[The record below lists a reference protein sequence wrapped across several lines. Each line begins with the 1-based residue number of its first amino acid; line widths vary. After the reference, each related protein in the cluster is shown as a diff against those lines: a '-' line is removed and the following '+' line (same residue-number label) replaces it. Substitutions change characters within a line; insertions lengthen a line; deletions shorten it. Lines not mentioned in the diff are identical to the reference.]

1 MFGVEKNCFS
11 KSKSWRTSWR
21 GWGTL
26 VKRCLHERAIKNAL
40 QMESITCCL
49 PCLQKCSY
57 HLLQWELILP
67 LLLEAMTL
75 VPLENVLHTHTHM
88 RVRALTHTLT
98 EAGKPLWMGQG
109 HCVWGWTPGSV
120 WSLGLHLVAYGP
132 MALKPW
138 HLCFPT
144 MCRSQR
150 WPTGSRGHALA
161 FLESGTA
168 DDQSVRLPFLDE
180 KTKAQGVKKFAR
192 DVGMRP
198 ALFCFVWNSKV
209 QQDWL
214 GQKLN
219 FKT

>member
-1 MFGVEKNCFS
+1 MSKQPEGWRDHVKRHKSRIHKRQRVFGAEKNCFS

-88 RVRALTHTLT
+88 RARAHTHAHRGREAPPDGARAL
-98 EAGKPLWMGQG
+98 
-109 HCVWGWTPGSV
+109 
-120 WSLGLHLVAYGP
+120 
-132 MALKPW
+132 
-138 HLCFPT
+138 
-144 MCRSQR
+144 R
-150 WPTGSRGHALA
+150 
-161 FLESGTA
+161 
-168 DDQSVRLPFLDE
+168 
-180 KTKAQGVKKFAR
+180 
-192 DVGMRP
+192 VGMDP
-198 ALFCFVWNSKV
+198 WECVVSGLAPGGLWPNGSEAMAPVFSHHV
-209 QQDWL
+209 
-214 GQKLN
+214 
-219 FKT
+219 

>member
-1 MFGVEKNCFS
+1 MLS
-11 KSKSWRTSWR
+11 S
-21 GWGTL
+21 
-26 VKRCLHERAIKNAL
+26 
-40 QMESITCCL
+40 L
-49 PCLQKCSY
+49 PTKMLISPSPMGADLAPFVRSNDLGSLGKC
-57 HLLQWELILP
+57 P
-67 LLLEAMTL
+67 
-75 VPLENVLHTHTHM
+75 THTHA
-88 RVRALTHTLT
+88 RACALTHTLT
-98 EAGKPLWMGQG
+98 EAGKPLRTGQG
-109 HCVWGWTPGSV
+109 HCVRGWTPGSV

-144 MCRSQR
+144 TCGSQR
-150 WPTGSRGHALA
+150 WPAGSRSHALA